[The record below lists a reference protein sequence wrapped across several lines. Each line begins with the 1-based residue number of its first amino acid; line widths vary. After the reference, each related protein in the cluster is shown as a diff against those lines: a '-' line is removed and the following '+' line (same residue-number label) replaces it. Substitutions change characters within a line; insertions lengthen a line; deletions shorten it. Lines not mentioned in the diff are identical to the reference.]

1 MAVLHGDASL
11 TPSKLE
17 VLSAWL
23 PTRSWAPA
31 GEVEL
36 VASYRLDDPAGQ
48 VGIECFVLSVGG
60 VFVHLPVTYRGA
72 PLDGGV
78 LVGEMEHSR
87 LGHRWVY
94 DGSADPV
101 AVATLIRTIVSGG
114 AQARLEVHRGS
125 EKVAEREP
133 GATVRGSGH
142 GSVDEV
148 GKIDGVSLESLGAV
162 ASVSAGGYDLDVLRV
177 IGSTSLSGDG
187 VLTATWPG
195 FEGVVAA
202 VRSAG

>member
-11 TPSKLE
+11 SPSKLE

-23 PTRSWAPA
+23 PTQAWAPA

-36 VASYRLDDPAGQ
+36 VASYRLDDPAGH
-48 VGIECFVLSVGG
+48 VGIECFVLSFGG
-60 VFVHLPVTYRGA
+60 ALVHLPVTYRGA
-72 PLDGGV
+72 PLEGGV

-94 DGSADPV
+94 DGCADPV
-101 AVATLIRTIVSGG
+101 AVAALIRTIVSGG
-114 AQARLEVHRGS
+114 TQARLEVHRGE

-133 GATVRGSGH
+133 AATVRGSGRR
-142 GSVDEV
+142 SVDEV
-148 GKIDGVSLESLGAV
+148 GTIDGVSLVSMGAI
-162 ASVSAGGYDLDVLRV
+162 ASVSAGGYHLDVLRV
-177 IGSTSLSGDG
+177 IGGSVAGADTLS
-187 VLTATWPG
+187 ASWPG